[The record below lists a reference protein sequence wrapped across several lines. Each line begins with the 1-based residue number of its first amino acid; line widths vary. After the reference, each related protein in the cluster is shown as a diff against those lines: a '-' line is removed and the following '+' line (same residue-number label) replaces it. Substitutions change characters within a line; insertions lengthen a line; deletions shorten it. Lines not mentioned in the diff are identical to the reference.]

1 MSLKLGI
8 IARCDNTGLG
18 NQTKELVDML
28 KPERVM
34 VINSQSFS
42 KNKQYPNW
50 YRGYDCHHVRGFPR
64 LQEIESFVKG
74 LDVVLSCETFY
85 NKDFI
90 SIARRRGVKTVLQY
104 NYEFLDNLQRPELDL
119 PDVLLSPSYW
129 ALEAITEAFG
139 DKAKVLYLPPPTN
152 PDLFA
157 EVRSKNVNK
166 DYNKMLH
173 IGGKAAHL
181 DRNGT
186 RSIIEMLEHSTA
198 DYKMVI
204 RTQSKLDINTKDPRL
219 SIEFDNI
226 ENRQDMYSEFDGMI
240 LPRRYAGL
248 CLPMNEALMSGLPVF
263 MTDISPNNKVLP
275 KEWLASATKNSEFK
289 ARTMIDV
296 YEVDPKELAKVVDD
310 YVNNKNKMDL
320 KLKAFEIAHANYSVD
335 NLYNKYIDVLT
346 K

>member
-18 NQTKELVDML
+18 NQTRELVNML

-34 VINSQSFS
+34 AINSLSFS
-42 KNKQYPNW
+42 KNKQYPDW
-50 YRGYDCHHVRGFPR
+50 YKDYDCHYVRGFPKS
-64 LQEIESFVKG
+64 LEIESFIKG
-74 LDVVLSCETFY
+74 LDIILSCETFY

-90 SIARRRGVKTVLQY
+90 SIARRRGIKTVLQY
-104 NYEFLDNLQRPELDL
+104 NYEFLDNLQRPELEL

-129 ALEAITEAFG
+129 ALEAITETFG
-139 DKAKVLYLPPPTN
+139 GRAKVLYLPPPTS
-152 PDLFA
+152 PEPFA
-157 EVRSKNVNK
+157 GVRSKNTNK
-166 DYNKMLH
+166 DHKKMLH
-173 IGGKAAHL
+173 IAGKAAHL

-186 RSIIEMLEHSTA
+186 RSIIEMLNHSTA
-198 DYKMVI
+198 EYKMII
-204 RTQSKLDINTKDPRL
+204 RTQSKLDLNTKDSRL
-219 SIEFDNI
+219 SIEFDNV
-226 ENRQDMYSEFDGMI
+226 ENRQDMYSEFDAMI

-275 KEWLASATKNSEFK
+275 GEWLVRATKTTEFK

-296 YEVDPKELAKVVDD
+296 YEADPKLLAKLVDN
-310 YVNNKNKMDL
+310 YVNSSNKTEEKE
-320 KLKAFEIAHANYSVD
+320 KAFNLGYNNFSVD
-335 NLYNKYIDVLT
+335 VLKDKYLDIL

>member
-1 MSLKLGI
+1 MRLGI

-18 NQTKELVDML
+18 NQTRELVNML

-64 LQEIESFVKG
+64 SQEIEGFVKG

-90 SIARRRGVKTVLQY
+90 SIARKHKVKTVLQY

-129 ALEAITEAFG
+129 ALEAVTEAFG
-139 DKAKVLYLPPPTN
+139 DRAKVLYLPPPTN

-157 EVRSKNVNK
+157 GVRAKNVNQ
-166 DYNKMLH
+166 DYNKLLH

-198 DYKMVI
+198 DYKIVV
-204 RTQSKLDINTKDPRL
+204 RTQSKLDLNTKDPRL
-219 SIEFDNI
+219 SIELDNV
-226 ENRQDMYSEFDGMI
+226 ENREDMYSEFDAMI

-275 KEWLASATKNSEFK
+275 KEWLVSAKKTEDFK
-289 ARTMIDV
+289 ARTTIDV
-296 YEVDPKELAKVVDD
+296 YEANPKELARVVDN
-310 YVNNKNKMDL
+310 YINNKNKADL
-320 KLKAFEIAHANYSVD
+320 KLKAFEIAHTNYSVD
-335 NLYNKYIDVLT
+335 NLYQKYINILT

>member
-1 MSLKLGI
+1 MRLGI

-18 NQTKELVDML
+18 NQTRELVNML

-42 KNKQYPNW
+42 KNKQFTNW
-50 YRGYDCHHVRGFPR
+50 YRDYECHHIRGFPR
-64 LQEIESFVKG
+64 SHEIESFLKG
-74 LDVVLSCETFY
+74 LDVILSCETFY

-90 SIARRRGVKTVLQY
+90 SMAKEKGIKTILQY

-129 ALEAITEAFG
+129 ALEAVTEAFG
-139 DKAKVLYLPPPTN
+139 DRTKVLYLPPPTD

-157 EVRSKNVNK
+157 GVRAKNVNQ
-166 DYNKMLH
+166 DYNKLLH

-186 RSIIEMLEHSTA
+186 RSIIEMLDYSTA
-198 DYKMVI
+198 DYKIVI
-204 RTQSKLDINTKDPRL
+204 RTQSQLDLNTKNPRL
-219 SIEFDNI
+219 SIEFDNVLNR
-226 ENRQDMYSEFDGMI
+226 ENMYSEFDAMI

-263 MTDISPNNKVLP
+263 MTDISPNNRVLP
-275 KEWLASATKNSEFK
+275 KEWLVGAKRTGDFK
-289 ARTMIDV
+289 ARAMIDV
-296 YEVDPKELAKVVDD
+296 YEADPKQLAKIVDD
-310 YVNNKNKMDL
+310 YINNKNKTDL
-320 KLKAFEIAHANYSVD
+320 KLKAFEIAHTNYSVT
-335 NLYNKYIDVLT
+335 NLYQKYIDIIN